1 MTIQVCIGSAC
12 HRRGSYD
19 VKRTF
24 ENLIAQHGLGDRV
37 QLQAAFCLG
46 HCEAGVSVAIDGE
59 VVTGVTPQSAAQV
72 FQARVLAPIGSEE
85 A

>member
-12 HRRGSYD
+12 HLRGSYD

-37 QLQAAFCLG
+37 QLQAAIERQDFERAAVLRDLIRSL
-46 HCEAGVSVAIDGE
+46 EA
-59 VVTGVTPQSAAQV
+59 QAQ
-72 FQARVLAPIGSEE
+72 L
-85 A
+85 